1 MSKPRYDWW
10 GYIKRILYRYPNCQ
24 RASERRAVEE
34 AIQATKGKRD
44 AKQRLELIR
53 LVYWANTRYNLPGAA
68 LKLSGVSEATA
79 KRWHGD
85 FIREIAYSLKLV
97 EREKPSVL
105 NGFER
110 CKEVR

>member
-1 MSKPRYDWW
+1 M
-10 GYIKRILYRYPNCQ
+10 
-24 RASERRAVEE
+24 
-34 AIQATKGKRD
+34 
-44 AKQRLELIR
+44 
-53 LVYWANTRYNLPGAA
+53 VYWANTRYNLPGAA

-85 FIREIAYSLKLV
+85 FIREIAYNLKLV